1 MNIHRHVCGLVAGL
15 GLTLSSFAA
24 ETLPPAPANYFN
36 DYAGAVPAAAAAQL
50 NAKLEDFERTT
61 SCQVVVAVFPKMT
74 SASSIEEYSHRLATA
89 WKIGQNKK
97 NNGVGLFI
105 FLQDRRMCI
114 QVGYGLEGALPDAL
128 AKRIIEDEIK
138 PGFRRGDYAA
148 GLSAGVDAILKA
160 TRGEYKGRGH
170 TVADRSPLVYIRN
183 HLPLIIFF
191 VILVWFLFFPNLLA
205 SRHPSGTVYHRG
217 GSSHW
222 GGSGWS
228 SGGSS
233 WGDSGGG
240 SGSFSGGGGSF
251 GGGGASGSW

>member
-36 DYAGAVPAAAAAQL
+36 DYAGAVPATAAAQL

-170 TVADRSPLVYIRN
+170 TVADRAPTAYILN

-191 VILVWFLFFPNLLA
+191 IFLVVFLNFSLRRP
-205 SRHPSGTVYHRG
+205 RGTVYHRG
-217 GSSHW
+217 GSSYW

-228 SGGSS
+228 SGGGGGGFS
-233 WGDSGGG
+233 SGG
-240 SGSFSGGGGSF
+240 FSGGGGSF